1 MQNTE
6 IEKYVNTLQIKYSNF
21 HPLQQEFGYPENFKD
36 LQTLYEAKFK
46 ISKTLATIKNTG
58 QSLNH
63 ESIDWNNSLE
73 EESELIL
80 ELIRPWGGNK
90 ENTWAY
96 ITSGGTEGN
105 LAGFKFAIKA
115 FPGVKPILLYSIESH
130 FSVEKAIEMLKEGF
144 RTCLQIPTLRNGEID
159 YKQIIPAVKYIIGQK
174 PSPQDIPPV
183 IVIATLGTTM
193 KGACDNITLILD
205 TLYSIGLTREKIFI
219 HVDAAFH
226 GGFWHLDKQNP
237 NYKIGVEF
245 NSIAISAHK
254 WYGSDVCGLFAM
266 FQEKDQFQN
275 EVFREY
281 LMCQDI
287 GIGST
292 RDGFRALSWMIR
304 YLQFDWQVEY
314 NTCQKS
320 VKFAEDRFH
329 QLGIQT
335 FINPASLIIC
345 TPELPKSIRAKYV
358 LASYNDLH
366 LGKMSHIVV
375 CPHVTEERL
384 EVFFKDLATCIDEVV
399 KEFHQ

>member
-1 MQNTE
+1 M
-6 IEKYVNTLQIKYSNF
+6 
-21 HPLQQEFGYPENFKD
+21 
-36 LQTLYEAKFK
+36 
-46 ISKTLATIKNTG
+46 SKE
-58 QSLNH
+58 SL
-63 ESIDWNNSLE
+63 
-73 EESELIL
+73 
-80 ELIRPWGGNK
+80 
-90 ENTWAY
+90 
-96 ITSGGTEGN
+96 
-105 LAGFKFAIKA
+105 
-115 FPGVKPILLYSIESH
+115 
-130 FSVEKAIEMLKEGF
+130 
-144 RTCLQIPTLRNGEID
+144 RTCLQIPTLLNGEID
-159 YKQIIPAVKYIIGQK
+159 CKQIIPAVKYIIGQK
-174 PSPQDIPPV
+174 PLPQDIPPV

-205 TLYSIGLTREKIFI
+205 TLYSIGLTRDKIFI

-237 NYKIGVEF
+237 KYKIVDF
-245 NSIAISAHK
+245 NSIAISGWK

-275 EVFREY
+275 EGFREY

-384 EVFFKDLATCIDEVV
+384 EVFFKDLATCINEVV
-399 KEFHQ
+399 KEFFQ

>member
-1 MQNTE
+1 MQNTK
-6 IEKYVNTLQIKYSNF
+6 IDNFVNKLGLKFLNLE
-21 HPLQQEFGYPENFKD
+21 LQQQQFGYPANYKD
-36 LQTLYEAKFK
+36 LHVLNEAKFK
-46 ISKTLATIKNTG
+46 IGKTIPIILNSG
-58 QSLNH
+58 QSLNY
-63 ESIDWNNSLE
+63 ESVDWISSLE

-80 ELIRPWGGNK
+80 ELIGPWGGNK

-130 FSVEKAIEMLKEGF
+130 FSVEKAIEMSKESF

-245 NSIAISAHK
+245 NSIAISGWK

-266 FQEKDQFQN
+266 FQEKDQFKN
-275 EVFREY
+275 EGFREY

-314 NTCQKS
+314 NTCQKN

-345 TPELPKSIRAKYV
+345 TPELPKFIRAKYI

-384 EVFFKDLATCIDEVV
+384 EVFFKDLATCINEVV
-399 KEFHQ
+399 KEFH